1 MSTQQIAED
10 ITDVILIVGF
20 FVIVMTAIIFAVFV
34 SFDNGEL
41 EGYCKA
47 MHGKV
52 EDGMCV
58 KGDTIIKRGEYI

>member
-10 ITDVILIVGF
+10 ITDAVIIGIIALVAIGLITFGIF
-20 FVIVMTAIIFAVFV
+20 F

-58 KGDTIIKRGEYI
+58 KGDTIIKRGSDI